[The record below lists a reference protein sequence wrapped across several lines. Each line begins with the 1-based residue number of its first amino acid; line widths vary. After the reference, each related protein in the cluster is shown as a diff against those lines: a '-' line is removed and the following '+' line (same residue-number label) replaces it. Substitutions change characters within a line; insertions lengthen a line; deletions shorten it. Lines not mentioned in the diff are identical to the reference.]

1 VNATYKPFLL
11 SHALFLLLAVV
22 FLLCL
27 AFLHNA
33 NLSAYVGAAVSF
45 LPYVAAT
52 LCAAYLGYAAR
63 TRVWL
68 QLVALGCCVAV
79 GFGLVNLAHEIFIGP
94 VDFSGLTGSA
104 FVVAMSSPSS
114 CCCAFLGAAWALGF
128 VVPSTPNISLN
139 RTARRRRSR
148 AVRSR
153 PVSLVRWASQD
164 RA

>member
-45 LPYVAAT
+45 LPCVAAT

-104 FVVAMSSPSS
+104 FVVAMSFPVVLLL
-114 CCCAFLGAAWALGF
+114 CFLGGG
-128 VVPSTPNISLN
+128 VGVGV
-139 RTARRRRSR
+139 RR
-148 AVRSR
+148 AKH
-153 PVSLVRWASQD
+153 A
-164 RA
+164 